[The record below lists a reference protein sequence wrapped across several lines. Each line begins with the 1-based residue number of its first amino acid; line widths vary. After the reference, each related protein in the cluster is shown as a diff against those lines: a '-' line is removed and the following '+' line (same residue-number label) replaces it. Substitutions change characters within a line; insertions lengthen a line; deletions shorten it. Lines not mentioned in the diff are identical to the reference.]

1 MLNACI
7 VVSRCRDLYQLR
19 WNASSL
25 PFSEGL
31 IGTVENLNRLIYI
44 LERDF
49 VFSHLV
55 VNGTQIYQRLGLVV
69 FEFLVKLLF
78 NFKSHL

>member
-1 MLNACI
+1 MLNACV

-19 WNASSL
+19 WNAISL
-25 PFSEGL
+25 TFSEGL
-31 IGTVENLNRLIYI
+31 VGTVENLNRLIYI

-49 VFSHLV
+49 VFSHLI

-69 FEFLVKLLF
+69 FEFLVELLF